1 MKIKRKIFAVLTTIL
16 MITVPFSVDAAD
28 VKGDANGDGKLS
40 IRDAAFIASCLA
52 KNNELSQA
60 ADYNGDGMI
69 NVRDAAAIGRDLAV
83 ASAPSREEI
92 ILNIVNEERAKLG
105 VAPLVL
111 NTTMNEAAALRAQE
125 ITTLFS
131 HTRPDGSSCFT
142 VYSEFNIS
150 YNTAGENIAAGN
162 SKASDTAQQWI
173 DSPLHYE
180 NMTDPDFT
188 EMGIGYAYSSSS
200 QYGHY
205 WVQIFR

>member
-1 MKIKRKIFAVLTTIL
+1 MKFKRKLFATLTAIL
-16 MITVPFSVDAAD
+16 MIIAPFSVNATT
-28 VKGDANGDGKLS
+28 VKGDANGDGKLN

-52 KNNELSQA
+52 NNRGLSLA
-60 ADYNGDGMI
+60 ADYNDDGEI
-69 NVRDAAAIGRDLAV
+69 NVRDAASIGRDLAT

-92 ILNIVNEERAKLG
+92 ILDIVNEERAKLG

-111 NTTMNEAAALRAQE
+111 NATMNKAAALRAQE

-131 HTRPDGSSCFT
+131 HTRPDGTDCFT

-150 YNTAGENIAAGN
+150 YRTAGENIAAGN
-162 SKASDTAQQWI
+162 STAAATAQQWI
-173 DSPLHYE
+173 NSQGHYE
-180 NMTDPDFT
+180 NMIDPNYT
-188 EMGIGYAYSSSS
+188 EMGVGYAYSANS